1 LEPQLAIGSP
11 VIGLELG
18 TEGLSAWR
26 LDGFPLPV
34 WYFERA
40 DQGLVVRLVGSVRKR
55 NSSTSP
61 STESS
66 GTPRD
71 TLSADRASA
80 AATRK

>member
-1 LEPQLAIGSP
+1 MEPQLAIGSP

-55 NSSTSP
+55 NSATLP
-61 STESS
+61 STVSS
-66 GTPRD
+66 GAPHD
-71 TLSADRASA
+71 TALAGRAPT